1 MQVKKVQ
8 KKKKY
13 KRVESGFSRYKNE
26 ILGLILFAFGV
37 LSLFSFLFSKS
48 MGVFGKAISNILLGF
63 LGIPAFIVPVI
74 LIVYGIAMI
83 FKKDSH
89 TFKLRIIYLG
99 ILLVLIS
106 SYFQVAE
113 FNYDDYSG
121 RSFYLSLKEFYTQGA
136 SINGGGLLGGL
147 ITLPLLMTFQIL
159 GTIIILTT
167 ISVIDI
173 ILLTNVS
180 MAAFLKNASAFF
192 SIKIKAAN
200 ETRKIKKAEKMME
213 REAELENQ
221 SNDEEDETASAG
233 KRKIINFKIER
244 ENRAI
249 KTPKKLGKDDSEVAA
264 ALNSD
269 AAEMAGQAEETF
281 TVGLTGFNDDVADD
295 LVVADVKGMGISPE
309 RLDYTEQSIEVV
321 ENDLSD
327 LQLTS
332 DAQSG
337 VNESGRSDPG
347 NSIDASMS
355 EDSGDI
361 IIPQVEPAKPL
372 IYNYP
377 SLDLLDESKDD
388 ATNVKALKN
397 SALEGAKKL
406 EDTLKSF
413 GVEARVINISRG
425 PAVTRYEIQPSPGV
439 KVSKIVNL
447 SDDIALNLAAAGV
460 RIEAPIPGKAAVGI
474 EVPNKEMSAV
484 LLKDILEA
492 KEFANHPS
500 KLAFSVGKDI
510 SGETVVADIAKM
522 PHLLVAGATGSGKSV
537 CINSLIMSILF
548 KASPDEVKL
557 LMVDPKVVELGI
569 YNGIPHLLIPVV
581 TDPKKAAGALNW
593 AVQEMVNRYKLFA
606 DKGVRDLKGYNAMLK
621 ANDEPGI
628 LPQVVIIVDELADLM
643 MVAPNDVE
651 DAICRLAQMARAA
664 GMHLVIATQRPSVDV
679 ITGVI
684 KANIPSRISFAVS
697 SQVDSRTIL
706 DMSGA
711 EKLLGRGDMLFYP
724 VGEPKPLRVKGS
736 FVSDSEVE
744 KVVEFIKTQGYS
756 NYDENIIEKIND
768 HSTGSEESA
777 GDNDEL
783 LNQAIDM
790 VVEAGQASVSLVQ
803 RKFKVGYSRAARII
817 DQMEARNIVG
827 RFEGSKPRQ
836 VLITRQ
842 QWMEMQMNDKDR
854 QKAKQQ

>member
-1 MQVKKVQ
+1 MKAKKVQ

-13 KRVESGFSRYKNE
+13 KRVESGFSKYRNE
-26 ILGLILFAFGV
+26 IVGLIMFSFGV
-37 LSLFSFLFSKS
+37 LALLSFIFTKS
-48 MGVFGKAISNILLGF
+48 MGAFGRSITKLLLGM
-63 LGIPAFIVPVI
+63 LGITAYLVPLV
-74 LIVYGIAMI
+74 LVVYGAAMI
-83 FKKDSH
+83 FRRNSKRFNLKVTYFS
-89 TFKLRIIYLG
+89 
-99 ILLVLIS
+99 ILLVIIS
-106 SYFQVAE
+106 AFLETAS
-113 FNYDDYSG
+113 FNSDDLSG
-121 RSFYLSLKEFYTQGA
+121 RSVFG
-136 SINGGGLLGGL
+136 SIGKFFTDGSQMDGGGVLGGML
-147 ITLPLLMTFQIL
+147 SVPFLMTFQVL
-159 GTIIILTT
+159 GTVIILST
-167 ISVIDI
+167 IAIIDI
-173 ILLTNVS
+173 ILLTN
-180 MAAFLKNASAFF
+180 F
-192 SIKIKAAN
+192 SIAELLRNISTLFTNRLSIARENRRARLN
-200 ETRKIKKAEKMME
+200 EVKAEKQIATDE
-213 REAELENQ
+213 ELEQ
-221 SNDEEDETASAG
+221 LIQDEDEI
-233 KRKIINFKIER
+233 KKPKVINFKIER
-244 ENRAI
+244 ENRKNKEVKEVKEA
-249 KTPKKLGKDDSEVAA
+249 KEVDS
-264 ALNSD
+264 LKPNI
-269 AAEMAGQAEETF
+269 ETNEQPQEQQQDEF
-281 TVGLTGFNDDVADD
+281 SVRLTGFDD
-295 LVVADVKGMGISPE
+295 LADELVVSDMKNVVDPE
-309 RLDYTEQSIEVV
+309 KVIENTAPKPIN
-321 ENDLSD
+321 EHKHKNHIEDKIDIPDIDLSVKANAD
-327 LQLTS
+327 K
-332 DAQSG
+332 
-337 VNESGRSDPG
+337 PK
-347 NSIDASMS
+347 
-355 EDSGDI
+355 
-361 IIPQVEPAKPL
+361 VE
-372 IYNYP
+372 YNFP
-377 SLDLLDESKDD
+377 PVDLLEQIQDD
-388 ATNVKALKN
+388 ALNVKALRN
-397 SALEGAKKL
+397 SALEDAKKL

-425 PAVTRYEIQPSPGV
+425 PAVTRYELQPSPGV

-474 EVPNKEMSAV
+474 EVPNKEMSPV
-484 LLKDILEA
+484 FLREILES
-492 KEFANHPS
+492 KEFKNHPS
-500 KLAFSVGKDI
+500 KLSFSVGKDI
-510 SGETVVADIAKM
+510 SGETVVADVAKM
-522 PHLLVAGATGSGKSV
+522 PHLLIAGATGSGKSV
-537 CINSLIMSILF
+537 CINTLIMSILF

-581 TDPKKAAGALNW
+581 TEPKKAAGALNW

-606 DKGVRDLKGYNAMLK
+606 EKGVRDLKGYNAML
-621 ANDEPGI
+621 ASNGEGGA

-724 VGEPKPLRVKGS
+724 VGEPKPIRVKGA
-736 FVSDSEVE
+736 FVSDTEVE
-744 KVVEFIKTQGYS
+744 HVVEYIKTQGYS
-756 NYDENIIEKIND
+756 EYDENIIEKINNED
-768 HSTGSEESA
+768 TTTDANS

-842 QWMEMQMNDKDR
+842 QWMEMQMTDKN
-854 QKAKQQ
+854 K

>member
-1 MQVKKVQ
+1 MKVKKVQ

-13 KRVESGFSRYKNE
+13 KRVESGFSKYRNE
-26 ILGLILFAFGV
+26 IMGLITFAFGV
-37 LSLFSFLFSKS
+37 LSLFSFIFTES
-48 MGVFGKAISNILLGF
+48 MGVFGRAIAHLLLGF
-63 LGIPAFIVPVI
+63 LGATAYIIPVI
-74 LIVYGIAMI
+74 LIICGIAMI

-89 TFKLRIIYLG
+89 TFKVKVIYFG
-99 ILLVLIS
+99 ILIILIS
-106 SYFQVAE
+106 AFLQVAE
-113 FNYDDYSG
+113 FKLDEYKG
-121 RSFYLSLKEFYTQGA
+121 REFFASLQKFYTDGT
-136 SINGGGLLGGL
+136 SLTGGGIIGGLLS
-147 ITLPLLMTFQIL
+147 LPFLMTFQVK
-159 GTIIILTT
+159 GTIIILIT
-167 ISVIDI
+167 ISIIDI
-173 ILLTNVS
+173 ILLTNYSLAV
-180 MAAFLKNASAFF
+180 FLKNVSTFVSAKFKEAKENRN
-192 SIKIKAAN
+192 IRKAA
-200 ETRKIKKAEKMME
+200 RLQA
-213 REAELENQ
+213 
-221 SNDEEDETASAG
+221 EEDIEEVIEDVLEEGQEKPAR
-233 KRKIINFKIER
+233 KKIINFKIER
-244 ENRAI
+244 ENRAN
-249 KTPKKLGKDDSEVAA
+249 KAAKKLSAEQEDTPA
-264 ALNSD
+264 SD
-269 AAEMAGQAEETF
+269 NEELQKEF
-281 TVGLTGFNDDVADD
+281 TVSLQGFNDVADE
-295 LVVADVKGMGISPE
+295 LVVSDMKNIRFGKEMAEKIQEPVLQNQPVEEAKPEEAAKNAVSADSTDDE
-309 RLDYTEQSIEVV
+309 
-321 ENDLSD
+321 
-327 LQLTS
+327 
-332 DAQSG
+332 
-337 VNESGRSDPG
+337 
-347 NSIDASMS
+347 
-355 EDSGDI
+355 I
-361 IIPQVEPAKPL
+361 IIPAAVPAKP
-372 IYNYP
+372 IVYNYP
-377 SLDLLDESKDD
+377 SIDLLDMSKDD
-388 ATNVKALKN
+388 LLNAKALKN
-397 SALEGAKKL
+397 SALDGAKKL

-425 PAVTRYEIQPSPGV
+425 PAVTRYELQPSPGV

-484 LLKDILEA
+484 TLREIIES
-492 KEFANHPS
+492 KEFTNHPS

-510 SGETVVADIAKM
+510 SGETVVADIGKM

-548 KASPDEVKL
+548 KASPEDVKL

-606 DKGVRDLKGYNAMLK
+606 DKGVRDLKGYNAHLK
-621 ANDEPGI
+621 ANNEEGK
-628 LPQVVIIVDELADLM
+628 LPEVVIIVDELADLM

-711 EKLLGRGDMLFYP
+711 EKLLGKGDMLFYP

-736 FVSDSEVE
+736 FVSDTEVE
-744 KVVEFIKTQGYS
+744 RAVEYIKTQGYS

-768 HSTGSEESA
+768 TSTGHEDNA

-836 VLITRQ
+836 VLISKQ
-842 QWMEMQMNDKDR
+842 QWMELQMNEKDR
-854 QKAKQQ
+854 QHAKQQ